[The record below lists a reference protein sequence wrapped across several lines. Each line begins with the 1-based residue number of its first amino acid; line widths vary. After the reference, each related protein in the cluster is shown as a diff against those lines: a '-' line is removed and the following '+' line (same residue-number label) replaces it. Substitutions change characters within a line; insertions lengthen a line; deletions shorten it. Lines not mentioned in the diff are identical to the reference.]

1 MIELITGLPG
11 NSKTLFSIRHLID
24 RASQE
29 NRAVYYAGLKE
40 FKADDPRLKG
50 TTWLEF
56 DPLTWHDTVPSGAL
70 IFIDEAQT
78 VFRARSLGTVP
89 QKHVTELEQHR
100 HKGLDFVLVTQHPS
114 LIDPAIRRLAQSHR
128 HLIRIWGYEAST
140 VHFWDGVKDNPE
152 KAGPKRESQK
162 TKWAFDKS
170 LYGIYKSAD
179 VHTMKKQIPL
189 RVKLLAL
196 VPVVLVA
203 CGYFAYRSVK
213 SVAPST
219 LPAPAASSSSTS
231 NGFVAAPAGAPAP
244 STKRPADP
252 VEDLKDYLWQQTPRV
267 SGLPQTAPKYDALTA
282 PVRVPVPAACIQV
295 GDLQKTASIKCKC
308 YTQQGTPMEVEYNM
322 CIQFAQH
329 GFFQEFDADRDR
341 AAQERSKPL
350 SAPAPVEAAPRPVQ
364 VASAAPQLPQVDLG
378 PSVYVMSVPR
388 TLESSRST
396 ASDKPINDGLLPS
409 RVAFAPAPNNAR

>member
-179 VHTMKKQIPL
+179 VHTMKRQIPL

-219 LPAPAASSSSTS
+219 VPAPTVSSSTPS
-231 NGFVAAPAGAPAP
+231 GVGVAPAAGAPA
-244 STKRPADP
+244 STTKRPADP
-252 VEDLKDYLWQQTPRV
+252 VEDLKDYVWQQTPRV

-295 GDLQKTASIKCKC
+295 GDVRKSASITCKC
-308 YTQQGTPMEVEYNM
+308 YTQQGTPMQVEFNM
-322 CIQFAQH
+322 CVQFAQS
-329 GFFQEFDADRDR
+329 GFFQDFDADRDR
-341 AAQERSKPL
+341 AAQERSKQ
-350 SAPAPVEAAPRPVQ
+350 SQASTAPEVSSRPVQ
-364 VASAAPQLPQVDLG
+364 AVSVPPALPQVDLG
-378 PSVYVMSVPR
+378 PSVAVLGVPR
-388 TLESSRST
+388 SLESNRST
-396 ASDKPINDGLLPS
+396 LSDKPVNDGLLPS
-409 RVAFAPAPNNAR
+409 RVAFAPTQKNPR